1 MVFGGEIRQVKP
13 DGIRAEINNMSER
26 LQGTFRERARVMRG
40 LQSRESGQ
48 KLLDGWVINCNL
60 FRFHE
65 GLAGKT
71 PGGRPRVPAI
81 PRVGRPGPP
90 EPTGLCPQPR
100 ARIPQGI
107 QGVGNCHADGVNG
120 IWGLHGLD
128 FGVGTFI

>member
-71 PGGRPRVPAI
+71 PGGRPRAPFREWDDLA
-81 PRVGRPGPP
+81 RPSQRAFARSR
-90 EPTGLCPQPR
+90 ELVSPR
-100 ARIPQGI
+100 AFR
-107 QGVGNCHADGVNG
+107 V
-120 IWGLHGLD
+120 
-128 FGVGTFI
+128 